1 MNDCIGQNWLRC
13 GDFGQYR
20 IVAADAGVADAGVAA
35 VCVVDAVI
43 VVVVVAA
50 AAAALSFVV
59 GSLEAPETLH
69 HSVAS
74 CMKHVHDCLG
84 VVRQEEVRPCV
95 CPPSSCSPV
104 DRRSESTTP

>member
-20 IVAADAGVADAGVAA
+20 IVAADAGVADAGVA
-35 VCVVDAVI
+35 DAVI

-50 AAAALSFVV
+50 VLSFVV

>member
-50 AAAALSFVV
+50 VLSFVV